1 MFMWCKYI
9 IKDRG
14 IVIRELKHQTFLI
27 HVWHGWPRR
36 TGSGTRFACKMQSLS
51 NTTSNQHE
59 RQQNN
64 WDENAFQR
72 FASSFV
78 SFLRRKHDFRL
89 RISTF
94 VWRILF
100 KKNLEFEPLREFQ
113 AENSRFE
120 VRDRSSWLSC
130 CKNTS
135 GWCPWYQERLV
146 LKFLLFYAEPLS
158 ISTL

>member
-1 MFMWCKYI
+1 MWCKYI
-9 IKDRG
+9 IKVRG

-27 HVWHGWPRR
+27 HVRHDRPRR

-51 NTTSNQHE
+51 NATWNYRE
-59 RQQNN
+59 RRQNN
-64 WDENAFQR
+64 SEESAFQR

-100 KKNLEFEPLREFQ
+100 KKNLEFEPLRKFQ
-113 AENSRFE
+113 PENSRFK

-130 CKNTS
+130 WKNTS
-135 GWCPWYQERLV
+135 GWPSWYQERLV
-146 LKFLLFYAEPLS
+146 FKFPIILR
-158 ISTL
+158 